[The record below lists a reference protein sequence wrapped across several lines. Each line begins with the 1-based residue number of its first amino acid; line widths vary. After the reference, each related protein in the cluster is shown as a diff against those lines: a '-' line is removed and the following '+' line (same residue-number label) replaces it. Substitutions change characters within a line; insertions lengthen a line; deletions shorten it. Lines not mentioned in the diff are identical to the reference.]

1 MHKSLKEPHLF
12 NAATN
17 PLKMMRNLAGILR
30 DAELEK
36 IRREI
41 DRNVVLLFRLGESH
55 FLFSKTVHSNEWR
68 QKISRL
74 YYGAYNIRR
83 AVMLKHDGSFTT
95 ESSDHQKVDIVPE
108 ALENHSLY
116 KVKLKNLRDDRNL
129 ADYSHDAV
137 ASDLILGIDEA
148 EALVGSLFR
157 DVKIFM
163 MAHGIEL

>member
-1 MHKSLKEPHLF
+1 LHKNLKEPHLF

-17 PLKMMRNLAGILR
+17 PLKLMRNLAGILR

-55 FLFSKTVHSNEWR
+55 FLFSRTIPVNEWR

-74 YYGAYNIRR
+74 YYGAYNVRR

-95 ESSDHQKVDIVPE
+95 ESSDHQKVDIIPE

-129 ADYSHDAV
+129 ADYSHDAI
-137 ASDLILGIDEA
+137 ATDLILGVEEA
-148 EALVGSLFR
+148 DTLVENLFE
-157 DVKIFM
+157 DVKTFM
-163 MAHGIEL
+163 TSHGIEL